1 MLEGKSIRLR
11 VIEKEDLRAVAEW
24 VSNPLFM
31 GEYQEL
37 KQETVAE
44 LEKMYDRVIPEGK
57 WFFIIKKDG
66 GKIGYVT
73 YYPVSEGTHTEVG
86 YMVVPDERNKG
97 YGTEALKIIVDY
109 VFLLKDRVRIQAI
122 TDAENLASR
131 KILEKAGF
139 KLEGTIRKSYF
150 NRGIWRDEGIYSILR
165 EEWKEPKILAKTVSP
180 S

>member
-11 VIEKEDLRAVAEW
+11 VIEKEDLRVVAEW

-66 GKIGYVT
+66 DKIGYVT
-73 YYPVSEGTHTEVG
+73 HYPVSGGTHTEVG

-109 VFLLKDRVRIQAI
+109 VFLLKNRVRIQAK

-139 KLEGTIRKSYF
+139 KLEGTIRKSCF
-150 NRGIWRDEGIYSILR
+150 NKGMWRDEVIYSILR
-165 EEWKEPKILAKTVSP
+165 EEWKEPKILTKTTSQR
-180 S
+180 